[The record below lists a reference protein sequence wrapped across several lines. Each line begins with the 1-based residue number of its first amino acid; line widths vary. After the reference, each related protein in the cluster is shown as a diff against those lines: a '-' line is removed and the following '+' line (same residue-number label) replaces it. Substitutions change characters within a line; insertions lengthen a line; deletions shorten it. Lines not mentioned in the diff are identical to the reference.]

1 MLGETEPSQC
11 APAQAILTTVISI
24 GQMIGAALMGAVA
37 VSQAD
42 SAVGYALAML
52 VTAGVMLAL
61 LVVGIWLRPRMHTAP
76 ESAAA

>member
-1 MLGETEPSQC
+1 MLGETESSQR

-42 SAVGYALAML
+42 TTAGSALAML
-52 VTAGVMLAL
+52 VTAVVMLV
-61 LVVGIWLRPRMHTAP
+61 LVVVEIWLYPRMQTAP
-76 ESAAA
+76 

>member
-1 MLGETEPSQC
+1 
-11 APAQAILTTVISI
+11 
-24 GQMIGAALMGAVA
+24 MIGAALMGAVA

-42 SAVGYALAML
+42 ITAGYALAML

-61 LVVGIWLRPRMHTAP
+61 LVVGIWLRPRMQTVP